1 MNASAPQMLRR
12 PIRRLDES
20 AQNRIA
26 AGEVIERPAAA
37 VKELVENA
45 LDAGARRIEVDISAG
60 GRSLIRVAD
69 DGHGI
74 PADELALALERH
86 ATSKTDGDD
95 LLNIASFGFRGEAL
109 PSIAAVSRL
118 RLISRASGA
127 AEAWEIGADAGRL
140 GVQRPAARPRGTLV
154 EARELFHATPARLKF
169 LRSDRAETQAVVDT
183 LRRLAL
189 SAPAV
194 GFTLRD
200 IDAEGAARVLLTV
213 DPEPGP
219 VAQARRARLGRLLG
233 RAFAAD
239 ALDIFAERE
248 GVTLSGLAAPPAG
261 ARATAAAQFLF
272 VNGRPVRDKLL
283 GGALAGAYGDLI
295 PRDRR
300 PAAALWLDLPPE
312 HVDANVHPAKTEVRF
327 RDPGRVRGMIVAAL
341 RHALA
346 EGGHRGG
353 AVLSEAAL
361 GTFTPSARGT
371 APPRPATLGAMLQMQ
386 APGFAEGAA
395 PFHSA
400 RAETPTDDPA
410 ADALP
415 LGLARAQL
423 HETYIVAQTARGVVL
438 VDQHAAHERL
448 VYEDLKRQRAAAG
461 VARQA
466 LLVPE
471 IVALSVDAAER
482 VLAASA
488 DLAALG
494 LAVEPFGPGAVAVRE
509 TPAVL
514 GWVDAAALLHDV
526 ADELAE
532 DAGARALSD
541 RLDAVLSR
549 MACHGSVRAGRRM
562 GTDEMNALLRRME
575 ATPHSGTCNHG
586 RPTWVELSLPQI
598 EKLFGRR

>member
-312 HVDANVHPAKTEVRF
+312 QVDANVHPAKTEVRF

-361 GTFTPSARGT
+361 GAFAPSARGT
-371 APPRPATLGAMLQMQ
+371 TPPRPATLGAMLQMQ

>member
-1 MNASAPQMLRR
+1 MLRR

-140 GVQRPAARPRGTLV
+140 GVPRPAARPRGTLV

-213 DPEPGP
+213 DPESGP

-233 RAFAAD
+233 RAFATD

-248 GVTLSGLAAPPAG
+248 STTLSGLAAPPAG

-272 VNGRPVRDKLL
+272 VNDRPVRDKLL

-312 HVDANVHPAKTEVRF
+312 QVDANVHPAKTEVRF

-361 GTFTPSARGT
+361 GAFTPSARGT
-371 APPRPATLGAMLQMQ
+371 APPRSATLGAMLQMQ

-400 RAETPTDDPA
+400 RAEAPTDDPA

-549 MACHGSVRAGRRM
+549 MACHGSMRAGRRM
-562 GTDEMNALLRRME
+562 GADEMNALLRRME